1 MNARRLALTAVLV
14 SLPSFGCER
23 PADAAESTSTGASNT
38 SRDAAALRR
47 SEIAA
52 MGLDELIVAE
62 TKALERTADLLASVE
77 DRAAAETVAARLADV
92 QREVAALAERRA
104 ALTKDHALPKNRLAY
119 AMQREHL
126 ARTEVRITNEL
137 QRLAAIEGVRDE
149 IEGALT
155 PILDVFLTTAR

>member
-1 MNARRLALTAVLV
+1 
-14 SLPSFGCER
+14 
-23 PADAAESTSTGASNT
+23 
-38 SRDAAALRR
+38 
-47 SEIAA
+47 

-137 QRLAAIEGVRDE
+137 ERLAAIEGVRDE
-149 IEGALT
+149 IESALT

>member
-1 MNARRLALTAVLV
+1 VNV
-14 SLPSFGCER
+14 R
-23 PADAAESTSTGASNT
+23 PTPPNRVRAAPRTPPATK
-38 SRDAAALRR
+38 RPC
-47 SEIAA
+47 
-52 MGLDELIVAE
+52 VAP
-62 TKALERTADLLASVE
+62 KSPPWAE

-137 QRLAAIEGVRDE
+137 ERLAAIEGVRDE
-149 IEGALT
+149 IESALT